1 MQSSCPARHRAERI
15 FQTILSQQLT
25 LYELQ
30 FAFGHKLKLKYLL
43 SFQTFIDKANV
54 LKLIK
59 PRFAET
65 GAKEKKNADENE
77 SISERDL
84 LAVMLT

>member
-59 PRFAET
+59 LLAET